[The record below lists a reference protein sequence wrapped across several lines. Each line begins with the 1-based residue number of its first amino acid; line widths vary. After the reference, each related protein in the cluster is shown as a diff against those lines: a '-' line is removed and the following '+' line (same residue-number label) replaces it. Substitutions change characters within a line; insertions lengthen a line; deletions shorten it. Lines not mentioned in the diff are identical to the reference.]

1 MRYSTAGMAFLLLLV
16 LTAAA
21 CSPVMTI
28 GLGDGVRGSGNMI
41 TETRDVSDF
50 SGVQLMTSGNATITV
65 GEANSLTIEAED
77 NIMPLL
83 TSEVRSGV
91 LELGTASNTSI
102 STSRGWQYTIT
113 VESLDLLEITG
124 SGDATVN
131 GTVDSNLRVQIAGSG
146 DATLSA
152 VDSADLQVEISG
164 SGDVDASG
172 SATDLTV
179 RIAGSGSFHGFDLT
193 SEDAAATVTGS
204 GRVEVHATGNLSAT
218 VAGSGDI
225 TYDGSP
231 SVSESVTGSGDVQAR

>member
-146 DATLSA
+146 DA
-152 VDSADLQVEISG
+152 ISQRG
-164 SGDVDASG
+164 GQRRFAGGDQ
-172 SATDLTV
+172 
-179 RIAGSGSFHGFDLT
+179 RQW
-193 SEDAAATVTGS
+193 
-204 GRVEVHATGNLSAT
+204 GRGRQRQRHRS
-218 VAGSGDI
+218 
-225 TYDGSP
+225 DGSDCRVGEF
-231 SVSESVTGSGDVQAR
+231 SRL